1 MAGGRGE
8 RFWPASQPAFPKQ
21 FLTVFNNVPLI
32 NQTINRIKPS
42 FRKNARALIIPK
54 ELKRLTLI
62 HVGKEQTIIEPMRR
76 NTAPAICLAAM
87 VLHKKH
93 GDGIVHIMPADHLI
107 TPQKSFRAALRYA
120 EYYAVR
126 GYLVTYGIQP
136 DRPETGYGYIKIG
149 KKLGARG
156 KIRAFCGEGFTE
168 KPSLRTARRYLR
180 TRRYLWN
187 SGIFTFRIEHIL
199 DELRSCAPD
208 VYKGVAQYVKTGNKK
223 YFRRVPSISID
234 YAVMEKSSNICV
246 IKGSFAWD
254 DVGSWRA
261 LERYFRQDKRGNI
274 FLGDVRTLE
283 TEDSILYTHGLP
295 LKAYGVKGL
304 IVVVSP
310 HGVLVCHKEK
320 APYLKNLLT

>member
-32 NQTINRIKPS
+32 NQTIDRIKPS
-42 FRKNARALIIPK
+42 FRKNERALIIPQ
-54 ELKRLTLI
+54 ELKRLTLT
-62 HVGKEQTIIEPMRR
+62 HVGKEHIIIEPMRR
-76 NTAPAICLAAM
+76 NTAPAVCLAAM

-107 TPQKSFRAALRYA
+107 SPRKSFLAALRYA
-120 EYYAVR
+120 EHHAAR
-126 GYLVTYGIQP
+126 GYLVTYGIHP

-156 KIRAFCGEGFTE
+156 RIRAFWGKGFTE
-168 KPSLRTARRYLR
+168 KPSVRTARRYLK

-187 SGIFTFRIEHIL
+187 SGIFSFRIEHIL
-199 DELRSCAPD
+199 DEIKACAPD
-208 VYKGVAQYVKTGNKK
+208 IYKGVAQYVKTGNKK
-223 YFRRVPSISID
+223 YFRRVPNISID
-234 YAVMEKSSNICV
+234 YAVMEKSSDICV
-246 IKGSFAWD
+246 IKGSFMWD

-261 LERYFRQDKRGNI
+261 LERYFKQNKKGNI
-274 FLGDVRTLE
+274 FLGDAQGLE
-283 TEDSILYTHGLP
+283 IEDSILYTYGSP

-304 IVVVSP
+304 IIVVSP
-310 HGVLVCHKEK
+310 YGVLVCHKEK
-320 APYLKNLLT
+320 APYLKNLLK